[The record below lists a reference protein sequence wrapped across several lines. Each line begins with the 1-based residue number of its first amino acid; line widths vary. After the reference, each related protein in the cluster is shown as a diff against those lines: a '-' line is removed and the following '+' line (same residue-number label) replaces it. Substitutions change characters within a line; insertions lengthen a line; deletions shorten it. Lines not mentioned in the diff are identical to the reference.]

1 MRKPV
6 QRVSSFFLVLVLIS
20 LNCIPATAW
29 GAPGHH
35 IVATI
40 AERHLTPKA
49 KQAIAEILGT
59 DVSLAS
65 VSTYADDIRRAQPE
79 TYNFHFV
86 DIPKDANDYVPSRDC
101 QQTGRGDCVIAALE
115 RFQQDLANPKKSKE
129 EKQFALKF
137 IVHLIGDMHQPLHSS
152 DNNDRGGN
160 DVKVEWFGK
169 ATNLHSVWD
178 SMIIQQT
185 GLGES
190 EYASLLEKGLT
201 AQQIEEMQQGTIV
214 QWALEA
220 HRLARDYTYVVP
232 SDRKLDQA
240 YYDRNRPIVEQQ
252 LLKGGLRLAKVLNNL
267 FESMPLGVVPQDLKT
282 KSNSITDPTPRPS
295 PSENG
300 NPSVKVWVNKS
311 SRVYHCP
318 GSRYY
323 GQTKN
328 GEYMTQKQAQDAGNH
343 AAHGKV
349 CQ

>member
-6 QRVSSFFLVLVLIS
+6 QRVSSVFIALVLIS
-20 LNCIPATAW
+20 LNSIPVSAW

-35 IVATI
+35 IVAMI

-49 KQAIAEILGT
+49 KQAIAEILGA

-101 QQTGRGDCVIAALE
+101 KQTGRGDCVIAALE
-115 RFQQDLANPKKSKE
+115 RFQQDLLNPKKSKE

-137 IVHLIGDMHQPLHSS
+137 IVHLVGDMHQPLHSP

-160 DVKVEWFGK
+160 GVTVEWFGK

-190 EYASLLEKGLT
+190 EYVRLLEKGLT
-201 AQQIEEMQQGTIV
+201 AKQIEAMQRGTV
-214 QWALEA
+214 VEWALEA

-232 SDRKLDQA
+232 IDHKLDQS
-240 YYDRNRPIVEQQ
+240 YYDRNRRIVDQQ
-252 LLKGGLRLAKVLNNL
+252 LLRAGLRLAKILNTL
-267 FESMPLGVVPQDLKT
+267 FESAPLGTVPPETKT
-282 KSNSITDPTPRPS
+282 RSNSSTDPTTP
-295 PSENG
+295 
-300 NPSVKVWVNKS
+300 K
-311 SRVYHCP
+311 P
-318 GSRYY
+318 G
-323 GQTKN
+323 
-328 GEYMTQKQAQDAGNH
+328 GER
-343 AAHGKV
+343 
-349 CQ
+349 